1 MIYLFSLSIV
11 LFFIVGWAMGY
22 LDEKSG
28 WRVTGGTI
36 LASVGIKSIAAIA
49 VYLAVF
55 SITVI
60 FLNL

>member
-1 MIYLFSLSIV
+1 MIYLFSSSIF

-22 LDEKSG
+22 HDEKTG
-28 WRVTGGTI
+28 WRVTGSTI
-36 LASVGIKSIAAIA
+36 LASVGIKSIGAIA
-49 VYLAVF
+49 VYLAIF